1 MTSGYYRKVT
11 ALQKKTTQMYS
22 HMLHAWN
29 IGQQL
34 TPKSL
39 AFCAANGYIDIYVY
53 IHTYIHYITL
63 HYIPLYTSHHITS
76 RRIASHRITS
86 HYLHI
91 YTIVPSYSSDT
102 DQLRQ
107 RTGAPPC
114 NHS

>member
-11 ALQKKTTQMYS
+11 ALQKKTSQVYS
-22 HMLHAWN
+22 HMLHALN

-34 TPKSL
+34 TPKVP
-39 AFCAANGYIDIYVY
+39 GYLCSQLSMDISIYIYV
-53 IHTYIHYITL
+53 HYII
-63 HYIPLYTSHHITS
+63 YITSHHITS
-76 RRIASHRITS
+76 PHITS
-86 HYLHI
+86 HHITYISI

>member
-11 ALQKKTTQMYS
+11 ALQKKTSQVYS

-34 TPKSL
+34 TPKVP
-39 AFCAANGYIDIYVY
+39 GYLCSQLSMDILIY
-53 IHTYIHYITL
+53 IYIRTL
-63 HYIPLYTSHHITS
+63 HYIHHITSHHLTSPHITSHHITYIS
-76 RRIASHRITS
+76 
-86 HYLHI
+86 I

>member
-53 IHTYIHYITL
+53 IYIHTYITL

-76 RRIASHRITS
+76 RHVASHRIASHHITYIS
-86 HYLHI
+86 IL
-91 YTIVPSYSSDT
+91 
-102 DQLRQ
+102 
-107 RTGAPPC
+107 
-114 NHS
+114 